1 MKRAVGERRP
11 RVFMMDL
18 WATVPYYTAYLS
30 RALLAEGVDVMVG
43 SITYYLD
50 PHCFSSRGI
59 KVDPGLLDVVGKFP
73 LPRLPRRALKLLE
86 AVVNLSAL
94 TVRFW
99 VSPPEVI
106 HVQFLPMLKWN
117 LPLDFWFLEFCRKR
131 GSKVVLSVHD
141 LLPHDTGETYKPT
154 FLELYQMADR
164 IICHSDHIRAR
175 LGTEFSVPEEKVA
188 VIPHGPFFYD
198 LAATGPEQTPP
209 SFDAEPGRML
219 VLWQGII
226 SPYKGVDLLLRA
238 WQQVE
243 AHGGDCRLVIAG
255 TGAPELLE
263 QIREQVKSLE
273 LKRVKLQ
280 LRFISTQ
287 ELVALYRAADVVVYP
302 YRAITTSGALATGL
316 ALGKA
321 IVASD
326 LPVFRELL
334 TDRENA
340 LLVDP
345 QNSAELAG
353 ALMELAQ
360 DAALRERLASRVRAM
375 DFGDQSWLSIAKKTA
390 QVYEDVLIRSSPV
403 DSRLSPGDV

>member
-1 MKRAVGERRP
+1 MSDRRP

-50 PHCFSSRGI
+50 TECFSSRGI
-59 KVDPGLLDVVGKFP
+59 KVDPGMLDVVGKFP
-73 LPRLPRRALKLLE
+73 LPRLPRRALKLME
-86 AVVNLSAL
+86 ALVNLCAL

-99 VSPPEVI
+99 MSPPEVI

-131 GSKVVLSVHD
+131 GSKIVLTVHD
-141 LLPHDTGETYKPT
+141 LLPHDTGETHKAT
-154 FLELYQMADR
+154 FVELYRRADR
-164 IICHSDHIRAR
+164 IICHSEHIRAR
-175 LGTEFSVPEEKVA
+175 LAAEFSVPEEKVA

-198 LAATGPEQTPP
+198 LPATAPEQT
-209 SFDAEPGRML
+209 SRSLEAEPGKVL
-219 VLWQGII
+219 VLWQGIL

-238 WQQVE
+238 WREVE

-255 TGAPELLE
+255 TGVPELLE
-263 QIREQVKSLE
+263 QIRELVHSLE
-273 LKRVKLQ
+273 LKRVSMQ
-280 LRFISTQ
+280 LRFISAQ

-334 TDRENA
+334 TERDNA

-345 QNSAELAG
+345 QDSAELAG

-375 DFGDQSWLSIAKKTA
+375 DFGDQSWLSIAKQTA
-390 QVYEDVLIRSSPV
+390 QAYEDVLISPSPPSSPLLP
-403 DSRLSPGDV
+403 DDT